1 MTERFRRH
9 LEALVGGDVQKHYL
23 LAVSGGAD
31 SSVMAHLFHEA
42 GLDFAIAHCNF
53 HLRGE
58 DSNCDMQ
65 MVQSLANQ
73 WDVPLFIREFDTLAL
88 RENSGLSIEMIA
100 RNLRYAWFEEIGREY
115 DFIATAHQADDV
127 AETLLLNL
135 CRGTG
140 LNGLASIPP
149 RNGKIIRPMLPF
161 SAEEIRQYA
170 HDHHIHYAVDY
181 TNTDEQIKRNRIRHS
196 VLPVLKELN
205 PNLIPTITRNCDI
218 FRRQQHFFQRAV
230 ENIKEELVTPKEDGC
245 VVDWNTLAQH
255 PDREVILYEILSDFG
270 FSSAVVTDLCNHTD
284 VQTGVTHTSPTHT
297 LLVNRDT
304 LEIRP
309 TDTVETETFV
319 LNSLEDLQQFFT
331 VEKIQ
336 TGEPIVFPKGNKTLF
351 IPMEKLTFPLTLRSW
366 KHGDFFYPLGGNGR
380 QKLSDFFS
388 DHKINQFQKQKIRL
402 LCAGDAII
410 WIVGLRS
417 DERFKI
423 TDKNASY
430 VKISVKGK

>member
-42 GLDFAIAHCNF
+42 GLDFAFAHCNF

-58 DSNCDMQ
+58 DSNRDMQ

-140 LNGLASIPP
+140 LKGLASIPP

-170 HDHHIHYAVDY
+170 HDHHIHYAVDC